1 MNPHTASKTTAAE
14 RRWRR
19 RWRVALWLMVLMGLF
34 CGGSAGFFVGYRYGW
49 ADCASSEYG
58 DDRQPAP
65 KVADPDRIPGAES
78 TKRSIRA
85 GNIANES
92 RARWGLRRIAAKR
105 QVRCGVVRPLPALDE
120 GRTLL

>member
-1 MNPHTASKTTAAE
+1 MNPYAASKTTADK
-14 RRWRR
+14 RRWKQ
-19 RWRVALWLMVLMGLF
+19 RWSVGLWLVVFVGFF
-34 CGGSAGFFVGYRYGW
+34 CGGVTGFFVGYQYGW
-49 ADCASSEYG
+49 ADCATTEYG
-58 DDRQPAP
+58 DDLHQVD
-65 KVADPDRIPGAES
+65 KVANPDRIPGSEPIHW
-78 TKRSIRA
+78 SIRA